1 MLQIRSSGLHNLK
14 SVQEY
19 LEQDIVKGKK
29 NQPIQYSP
37 QLIFLMSYI
46 LSLLGVICLNAI
58 SVGGNCL

>member
-1 MLQIRSSGLHNLK
+1 MLQICSSGLHNLK

-37 QLIFLMSYI
+37 QLIFLMLYI
-46 LSLLGVICLNAI
+46 LSLLGVICL
-58 SVGGNCL
+58 